1 MTDTT
6 ARRYSAGAM
15 IFHWLI
21 AILVIANWQI
31 VERAHDFEGAMRGTV
46 MGYHKAVG
54 ITILVLTV
62 GRLLWRSTHKVPPL
76 PSDLAGWE
84 KTLARTVH
92 VIFYVLLIAL
102 PLGGWLANSLTGR
115 SIDFFGLFT
124 IPPLPVGEN
133 GDLAGRKIVVT
144 AGGTQEPIDPVRVIT
159 NNSSGKMG
167 FALAEAAR
175 DRGAD
180 VVLIT
185 APTDLRDPPLVR
197 VTRVQTAQQMC
208 DTVLHGVKQAD
219 VLIMAAAVADF
230 RPAHPDSKKLKKEL
244 T

>member
-102 PLGGWLANSLTGR
+102 PLTG
-115 SIDFFGLFT
+115 F
-124 IPPLPVGEN
+124 
-133 GDLAGRKIVVT
+133 DLLG
-144 AGGTQEPIDPVRVIT
+144 
-159 NNSSGKMG
+159 
-167 FALAEAAR
+167 
-175 DRGAD
+175 
-180 VVLIT
+180 
-185 APTDLRDPPLVR
+185 
-197 VTRVQTAQQMC
+197 
-208 DTVLHGVKQAD
+208 
-219 VLIMAAAVADF
+219 
-230 RPAHPDSKKLKKEL
+230 
-244 T
+244 